1 MLFASHLSR
10 CPSLIDATGLFPAG
24 LVLRMFILNS
34 LIRFRAISVDTVVA
48 NGWARARA
56 RIIGRGHCHVYIVL
70 GTIVVISF
78 ARYVRCPYPHSAFS
92 DSDSAAASV
101 PIVAA
106 PLALSRSRRCLS
118 DFATQ
123 IDASAC
129 HDLARKPNFGM
140 AHGRYGNCHAGEGRA
155 RGSPFAICNC
165 VFIDTLLKYRHT
177 QRNLTHF
184 CAEIQDTESMD
195 FHEDAARVH
204 RYGGK
209 DTSATTW
216 PRFPSRF

>member
-10 CPSLIDATGLFPAG
+10 CPSLIDTTGLFPAG

-78 ARYVRCPYPHSAFS
+78 ARYVRCPHPRSAFS

-106 PLALSRSRRCLS
+106 SRFRAPDGVCLTLRRRLMLLPAMIWLGSQILGWPMVDMETVMQVRGAL
-118 DFATQ
+118 
-123 IDASAC
+123 
-129 HDLARKPNFGM
+129 
-140 AHGRYGNCHAGEGRA
+140 
-155 RGSPFAICNC
+155 
-165 VFIDTLLKYRHT
+165 
-177 QRNLTHF
+177 
-184 CAEIQDTESMD
+184 
-195 FHEDAARVH
+195 AAR
-204 RYGGK
+204 RLQMQL
-209 DTSATTW
+209 
-216 PRFPSRF
+216 RFY